1 MGLLC
6 GDYRMIGVILGL
18 LKQGMDFFIKTKTI
32 EQEVKVTKEDGQIEL
47 NKQEIDKTGIH
58 WRNFLG
64 FVLSTVILYNWII
77 VPVLDYFG
85 VVLIQVP
92 LGQLFQI
99 LLIMV
104 GGS

>member
-1 MGLLC
+1 
-6 GDYRMIGVILGL
+6 MIGVILGL
-18 LKQGMDFFIKTKTI
+18 IKQGMDFFIKTKTI

-47 NKQEIDKTGIH
+47 NKHEIDKTGFH
-58 WRNFLG
+58 WRNALG
-64 FVLSTVILYNWII
+64 FVLTAVIAYNWII
-77 VPVLDYFG
+77 VPIMDYFG

>member
-1 MGLLC
+1 MLS
-6 GDYRMIGVILGL
+6 
-18 LKQGMDFFIKTKTI
+18 TI
-32 EQEVKVTKEDGQIEL
+32 IDLVKVGIEFFTKRKTQEQQVQVTRENGQVETNIHEIE
-47 NKQEIDKTGIH
+47 KVGFH

-77 VPVLDYFG
+77 VPILDCFG

-92 LGQLFQI
+92 FGQLIQI
-99 LLIMV
+99 LVLMV